1 MATITTPATLVVH
14 GSDIEIDIEI
24 NYIQLAGEVFVESV
38 SIEGDEVN
46 LSELAKE
53 QIALEVQG
61 LI

>member
-1 MATITTPATLVVH
+1 MATINTPATLIVH
-14 GSDIEIDIEI
+14 GSDIEIELEI

-38 SIEGDEVN
+38 SIDGDEVN

-53 QIALEVQG
+53 QIALEVQS